1 MNATHTHHTA
11 PALQYPAR
19 WLCAWAT
26 MVTLASWASSPSAQA
41 AESVAAGHIKVVH
54 GQVTI
59 QNSRGAEQP
68 AVVGATLH
76 EGDVITT
83 GVQAEMHAE
92 MVDGGYLAAR
102 PEAHIRIVAY
112 HLSGARDDRSWLEL
126 LRGGMRFVTGWVARS
141 NPPAY
146 RLKTPLATI
155 GIRGTDFEVQ
165 HLSPAEAST
174 PEEVGTHMLVYE
186 GTTTLANTAGDV
198 DVTAGVAAFAL
209 NEQAPPRLHGTVPGF
224 MTRKR
229 GHFDNLADEQAADI
243 KAVMMAKLA
252 ALSLSK
258 TGETLQ
264 QRLDRF
270 RAENPESDMSDREVL
285 ERVIR
290 RAKQRAGNDAG
301 GRSNRGSR
309 R

>member
-1 MNATHTHHTA
+1 MNATHPHHTA
-11 PALQYPAR
+11 PPPKLPAR
-19 WLCAWAT
+19 WLRTWAT
-26 MVTLASWASSPSAQA
+26 VAALASWAILPSAQA
-41 AESVAAGHIKVVH
+41 VEPVAAGHITVVH

-59 QNSRGAEQP
+59 NNGHGADQP
-68 AVVGATLH
+68 AVVGAALH

-83 GVQAEMHAE
+83 GAQAEMHAE

-102 PEAHIRIVAY
+102 PEARIRIVAY
-112 HLSGARDDRSWLEL
+112 HLSGSRNDRSWLEL
-126 LRGGMRFVTGWVARS
+126 VRGGMRFVTGWVARS

-165 HLSPAEAST
+165 HLSPADAST

-186 GTTTLANTAGDV
+186 GTTTLATTAGDV
-198 DVTAGVAAFAL
+198 EVPAGVAAFAL
-209 NEQAPPRLHGTVPGF
+209 SEQTPPRLHDTVPGF

-229 GHFDNLADEQAADI
+229 GRFDNLADEQAVNI
-243 KAVMMAKLA
+243 KTVMMAKLA
-252 ALSLSK
+252 ALSLAK

-264 QRLDRF
+264 QRIDRF
-270 RAENPESDMSDREVL
+270 KAENPDNDMSDREVM
-285 ERVIR
+285 ERVVR

-301 GRSNRGSR
+301 GRNGRGGR